1 MPNPY
6 FVVMEAITYTLF
18 AGCLA
23 HAWRRGPHVAWQLL
37 AGVTFGVLLEL
48 ATIQQLHAYHYG
60 RFLIMLG
67 DVPLA
72 VGVAWGCIIY
82 SARLFS
88 DASSLPLAAR
98 PIFDGL
104 LALNIDLSMDAIA
117 IRLGMWDWGQGLK
130 SGYFGV
136 PYANFWAWFWVVF
149 SFSFGLRLLTVRGYW
164 AARWLGPLG
173 AIVIGLIG
181 VLGTNALILFMVP
194 RGGYLLSIVLLLGA
208 ASGTILFLRPRLGVR
223 PVPAP
228 AFWVPFA
235 FHTYFLAA
243 GLISGVILQSP
254 FLLAVSLAM
263 LLLALY
269 WHRAAPFTRGMI
281 GPIPKQEDPRRTK

>member
-6 FVVMEAITYTLF
+6 FVILELITYTLF
-18 AGCLA
+18 AACLW

-37 AGVTFGVLLEL
+37 AGAIFGVILEV
-48 ATIQQLHAYHYG
+48 ATIQQLHIYHYG
-60 RFLIMLG
+60 RFMIMAG

-82 SARLFS
+82 ATRLFS
-88 DASSLPLAAR
+88 DASSLPFAAR

-117 IRLGMWDWGQGLK
+117 IRLGMWDWGLGLK
-130 SGYFGV
+130 ADYFGV

-149 SFSFGLRLLTVRGYW
+149 SFSFGLRLLTARDHW
-164 AARWLGPLG
+164 AARWLGPFG
-173 AIVIGLIG
+173 AILIGLIG
-181 VLGTNALILFMVP
+181 VLGTNALIVFAVP
-194 RGGYLLSIVLLLGA
+194 REGYLLSIVLLLSV
-208 ASGTILFLRPRLGVR
+208 ASGTILFLRPRLAVR
-223 PVPAP
+223 PVHLL

-235 FHTYFLAA
+235 FHAYFLAA
-243 GLISGVILQSP
+243 GLISGVALQPP

-269 WHRAAPFTRGMI
+269 WHRAALRFGRPGR
-281 GPIPKQEDPRRTK
+281 PA